1 MSGGAIIKPS
11 TKLTF
16 RFLAKHDVVPSPG
29 EIKEKDQELKK
40 EKGIEQGKA
49 QYEEKEQENQEEQE
63 EKNEEKVL
71 KNKEEKQQIKEVKQ
85 DQEGSEKKEEDDDD
99 GDADDDEE
107 EGSCDEDD
115 DDDSGESSSG
125 EEDEDESEEEND
137 QFAKE
142 EDEDEVFNDAL
153 DHVDLAVLVPAK
165 EDSKDDYELLDFHTD
180 TVNGAVCLTQ
190 DKLALLNLEEELL
203 GVYDDQDLVL
213 LHVRS
218 PSRSTP
224 DR

>member
-1 MSGGAIIKPS
+1 MSRGAIIKPS

-16 RFLAKHDVVPSPG
+16 RFLAKHDVAPSPG
-29 EIKEKDQELKK
+29 EIKEKEQELKK
-40 EKGIEQGKA
+40 EKKREQGKA
-49 QYEEKEQENQEEQE
+49 QHEEKEQKCQKEQEEQI
-63 EKNEEKVL
+63 KEKVV
-71 KNKEEKQQIKEVKQ
+71 KNKEEKQEIKEVKQ
-85 DQEGSEKKEEDDDD
+85 DQEGSEK
-99 GDADDDEE
+99 
-107 EGSCDEDD
+107 EDD
-115 DDDSGESSSG
+115 DDDSCESSSG

-137 QFAKE
+137 QFEKE

-153 DHVDLAVLVPAK
+153 DHVDLVYLVPAE

-180 TVNGAVCLTQ
+180 TVDGAVCLTQ
-190 DKLALLNLEEELL
+190 DKLAMLNLEEELL
-203 GVYDDQDLVL
+203 GVHDYQDLVH

>member
-1 MSGGAIIKPS
+1 MSRGAIIKPS

-16 RFLAKHDVVPSPG
+16 RFLAKHDVAPSPG
-29 EIKEKDQELKK
+29 EIKEKEQELKK
-40 EKGIEQGKA
+40 EKKREQGKA
-49 QYEEKEQENQEEQE
+49 QHGETEQKCQKEQEEQI
-63 EKNEEKVL
+63 EEKVV
-71 KNKEEKQQIKEVKQ
+71 KNKEEKQEIKEVKQ
-85 DQEGSEKKEEDDDD
+85 DQEGSEKEDD
-99 GDADDDEE
+99 DDDEE

-115 DDDSGESSSG
+115 DDDSCESSSG

-137 QFAKE
+137 QFEKE

-153 DHVDLAVLVPAK
+153 DHVDLVYLAPAE

-180 TVNGAVCLTQ
+180 TVDGAVCLTQ

-203 GVYDDQDLVL
+203 GVHDDQDLVH

>member
-1 MSGGAIIKPS
+1 MSGGAIIKPT

-85 DQEGSEKKEEDDDD
+85 DQEGSEKKEDDDD